1 MTTRD
6 RFTLVKDAL
15 CMIVALGGA
24 IYEASRDGPERWGLL
39 AFYACLLGFGTAV
52 PAAMSLFT
60 NQSGAQADPLSV
72 TSGSPSPSTPPV
84 DLTHPRRARRGD
96 GGTTSSRSR
105 SRR

>member
-60 NQSGAQADPLSV
+60 NQGGAQSDPSSLG
-72 TSGSPSPSTPPV
+72 TSSSMPAAPV
-84 DLTHPRRARRGD
+84 DLTHPRRARRGG
-96 GGTTSSRSR
+96 GGTTSLRSR
-105 SRR
+105 SPR